1 MSRLRVHNVTVS
13 LDGFMAGPDQSLD
26 HPLGVGGG
34 ALHEWVFATRTGYR
48 MLGLDG
54 GSDGVD
60 EDYAAQ
66 GEVGIGATIM
76 GRHMFGPVRGPW
88 HTPTWSESDQPWN
101 GWWGADPPFHHP
113 VFVLTH
119 HPRPSVEMAG
129 GTTFYFV
136 TGGIRDALDQA
147 GAAAGD
153 LDVRLGGGAATIAE
167 YLRAGL
173 VDYLHLVI
181 APVLLGSGERLLD
194 GGVADGYTCSRMVGS
209 TDVTHVELV
218 RSADRS

>member
-1 MSRLRVHNVTVS
+1 MARLRVHNVTVS
-13 LDGFMAGPDQSLD
+13 VDGFMAGPDQSLD

-34 ALHEWVFATRTGYR
+34 RLHEWVLATRTGYR
-48 MLGLDG
+48 LMGLDG

-76 GRHMFGPVRGPW
+76 GRNMFGPIRGPW
-88 HTPTWSESDQPWN
+88 RTPSWSDSDQPWN
-101 GWWGADPPFHHP
+101 GWWGAEPPFHHP

-119 HPRPSVEMAG
+119 HPRPSVTMAG

-136 TGGIRDALDQA
+136 TGGIHDALDQA
-147 GAAAGD
+147 RAAAGD
-153 LDVRLGGGAATIAE
+153 LDIRLGGGASNIAE

-181 APVLLGSGERLLD
+181 APVLLGTGERLLD
-194 GGVADGYTCSRMVGS
+194 GDVAAGYTVSRMVGP
-209 TDVTHVELV
+209 TDVTHVEMV
-218 RSADRS
+218 RAAA

>member
-1 MSRLRVHNVTVS
+1 MGRLRVHNVTVS
-13 LDGFMAGPDQSLD
+13 VDGFMAGPDQSLD

-34 ALHEWVFATRTGYR
+34 RLHEWVLATRTGYR
-48 MLGLDG
+48 LMGLDG

-76 GRHMFGPVRGPW
+76 GRNMFGPIRGPW
-88 HTPTWSESDQPWN
+88 RTPSWSGSDQPWN
-101 GWWGADPPFHHP
+101 GWWGAEPPFHHP

-119 HPRPSVEMAG
+119 HPRPSVTMEG

-136 TGGIRDALDQA
+136 TGGIHDALDQA
-147 GAAAGD
+147 RAAAGD
-153 LDVRLGGGAATIAE
+153 LDIRLGGGAATITE

-181 APVLLGSGERLLD
+181 APVLLGTGERLLD
-194 GGVADGYTCSRMVGS
+194 DDVAAGYTVSRMVGP
-209 TDVTHVELV
+209 TDVTHVEMV
-218 RSADRS
+218 RATA